1 MPKVLSAVACNL
13 DANILAACL
22 PLLQESHIEAIEWSF
37 DALYKIKEVPDWFR
51 ELLTAFSDE
60 NRLIGHGVF
69 FSLFSGKWLPEQ
81 EAWLSH
87 LKQTSTDFNFDHITE
102 HFGFMTGKDFHHG
115 APLNIPYSAA
125 TLAIGIDRL
134 KRIYNACGRPVG
146 LENLAFS
153 YSLDEVKRHG
163 AFLDQL
169 LAPVNGFII
178 LDLHNLYCQLH
189 NFDLAFEELITLYP
203 LDKVREIH
211 ISGGS
216 WDDVGDRT
224 IRRDTHDDGVPEE
237 VFRLLEMTMSQCPNL
252 KYVVLEQL
260 GNGLATEASRL
271 GFYNDFLKMKAIVD
285 RFNYETEGNLFSM
298 KAIVEKSGHE
308 TGDNLFSMHEIA
320 HRPNHDTEGNPFHPL
335 RPLSTGPA
343 VEDLHLYQQQLELSS
358 ILETAPSYTAAMQLL
373 QNSSLAHSDWRI
385 EQWEPY
391 MIETAVKIARKWKK

>member
-1 MPKVLSAVACNL
+1 MPGILSAVACNL
-13 DANILAACL
+13 DVNILAACL
-22 PLLQESHIEAIEWSF
+22 PLMEESRVEAIEWSF
-37 DALYKIKEVPDWFR
+37 DALYKVKEVPDWFR

-87 LKQTSTDFNFDHITE
+87 LQQTSKAFNFDHITE

-115 APLNIPYSAA
+115 APLNIPYSTS
-125 TLAIGIDRL
+125 TLNIGRDRL
-134 KRIYNACGRPVG
+134 RRIYNACGRPVG

-178 LDLHNLYCQLH
+178 LDLHNLYCQLR
-189 NFDLAFEELITLYP
+189 NFDLAFDDLIALYP

-216 WDDVGDRT
+216 WEDSVASPDRS
-224 IRRDTHDDGVPEE
+224 IRRDTHDEAVPPE
-237 VFRLLEMTMSQCPNL
+237 VFRLLEMTIPKCPHL

-260 GNGLATEASRL
+260 GAGLSSESSRQ
-271 GFYNDFLKMKAIVD
+271 GFYNDFLHMQEIVSKADID
-285 RFNYETEGNLFSM
+285 REVNLF
-298 KAIVEKSGHE
+298 
-308 TGDNLFSMHEIA
+308 L
-320 HRPNHDTEGNPFHPL
+320 PL
-335 RPLSTGPA
+335 MPLSTGPA
-343 VEDLHLYQQQLELSS
+343 VEDLSLYDQQLELSA
-358 ILETAPSYTAAMQLL
+358 ILETAGSYDGAMQLL
-373 QNSSLAHSDWRI
+373 AQSSLAHSDWRI

>member
-1 MPKVLSAVACNL
+1 ME
-13 DANILAACL
+13 
-22 PLLQESHIEAIEWSF
+22 ESRIEAIEWSF
-37 DALYKIKEVPDWFR
+37 DALYKVKEVPDWFR

-87 LKQTSTDFNFDHITE
+87 LKQTATDFQFDHITE

-125 TLAIGIDRL
+125 TLNIGRDRL

-163 AFLDQL
+163 AFLDEL
-169 LAPVNGFII
+169 LEPVNGFII

-189 NFDLAFEELITLYP
+189 NFDLAFDDLVALYP
-203 LDKVREIH
+203 LNKVREIH

-216 WDDVGDRT
+216 WDDAANRIV
-224 IRRDTHDDGVPEE
+224 RRDTHDEAVPPE
-237 VFRLLEMTMSQCPNL
+237 VFQLLEMTIPKCPLL

-260 GNGLATEASRL
+260 GNGLASEASRL
-271 GFYNDFLKMKAIVD
+271 GFYHDFLQMQEIV
-285 RFNYETEGNLFSM
+285 
-298 KAIVEKSGHE
+298 
-308 TGDNLFSMHEIA
+308 
-320 HRPNHDTEGNPFHPL
+320 HRSDHKTEGNPFHPL
-335 RPLSTGPA
+335 LPIITGPA
-343 VEDLHLYQQQLELSS
+343 VEDLHLYQQQLELST
-358 ILETAPSYTAAMQLL
+358 ILETAASYTEAMQLL
-373 QNSSLAHSDWRI
+373 SQSSLAHSDWRI

-391 MIETAVKIARKWKK
+391 MIDTAVKIARKWKK